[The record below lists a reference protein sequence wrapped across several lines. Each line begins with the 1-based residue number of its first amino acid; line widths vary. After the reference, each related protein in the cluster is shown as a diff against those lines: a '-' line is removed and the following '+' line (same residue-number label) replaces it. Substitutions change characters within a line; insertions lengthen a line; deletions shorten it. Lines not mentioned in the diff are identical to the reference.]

1 MELFSLVGRKAIVTG
16 AATGLGKAIAE
27 GLQLAGAEV
36 VIIDVRNDVNQIAA
50 SMNKN
55 GPIMHGVQADLS
67 DRDELIRAFNESIAL
82 LGNRLDIL
90 VNNAGIV
97 IRHACEEF
105 PMEDWDKVME
115 INLNA
120 VFQLSQL
127 AAKVMI
133 SQGKGKIINLA
144 SMLSYT
150 GGFRVSAYAA
160 SKGAVA
166 ILTKSMGNE
175 WASKGISVNAIAPG
189 YMDTDLNAAIKADP
203 VRNEQILI
211 RIPAGRWGKPEDL
224 QGAVI
229 FLASD
234 ASDYLSGAIIP
245 IDGGFLSR

>member
-1 MELFSLVGRKAIVTG
+1 MELFSLIGRKAIVTG

-50 SMNKN
+50 SMSKN

-67 DRDELIRAFNESIAL
+67 DRHELIRAFKESIAL

-97 IRHACEEF
+97 IRHTCEEF

-127 AAKVMI
+127 AARVMI
-133 SQGKGKIINLA
+133 LKEKAKS
-144 SMLSYT
+144 SMWPLC
-150 GGFRVSAYAA
+150 
-160 SKGAVA
+160 
-166 ILTKSMGNE
+166 
-175 WASKGISVNAIAPG
+175 
-189 YMDTDLNAAIKADP
+189 
-203 VRNEQILI
+203 
-211 RIPAGRWGKPEDL
+211 
-224 QGAVI
+224 
-229 FLASD
+229 
-234 ASDYLSGAIIP
+234 
-245 IDGGFLSR
+245 